1 MLPHHAHA
9 GTVKDM
15 DDTTTTTTT
24 TKGAAPNPVGD
35 RDAELTARLGDTA
48 DVVTASVVAYG
59 ETADGVR
66 VAHKGS
72 THGTGTPFSVSRE
85 QREEVAELLL
95 APGATRAR
103 GAGHRAIPEDPDPV
117 RTCFEKDLDRVRYS
131 PGFRRLAHKC
141 QVFIAPNDAHLRTR
155 LTHALEVAQV
165 AVAVSRAIGLNTA
178 LTEAAA
184 IAHDCGHGP
193 AGHASEEA
201 LSPYLDTGYDHAVY
215 GADVILAP
223 LNLCTETLDA
233 VRNHSWRRPTPA
245 TPEGEVVAW
254 ADRIAYVAHD
264 WDDAVRAGI
273 VAPADLPR
281 EVADVVGSTQSAQ
294 IGAFISE
301 IAATVAATGRIGMRE
316 PYASALDAF
325 RRVNYELIYLRP
337 AARQQAERVITL
349 LSALTEY
356 FIDAPGQ
363 IPDVAAGRIEH
374 PRSGSADAAA
384 AAVRYVS
391 SMTDRYALGLG
402 VELLGFPPE
411 RLPAGVG

>member
-1 MLPHHAHA
+1 MSNNISATPVTR
-9 GTVKDM
+9 GDS
-15 DDTTTTTTT
+15 
-24 TKGAAPNPVGD
+24 PNEVG
-35 RDAELTARLGDTA
+35 RDAEIAARLGDTV
-48 DVVTASVVAYG
+48 DVVAASVAAYG

-72 THGTGTPFSVSRE
+72 AHSVGAPYTVSRE
-85 QREEVAELLL
+85 RREEAAELLL

-103 GAGHRAIPEDPDPV
+103 GAGNRAVAEDPDPV

-131 PGFRRLAHKC
+131 PAFRRLAHKC
-141 QVFIAPNDAHLRTR
+141 QVFIAPRDAHLRTR

-201 LSPYLDTGYDHAVY
+201 LSPFLPDGYDHAVY

-223 LNLCTETLDA
+223 LNLCAETLDA

-273 VAPADLPR
+273 VKRSDLPD
-281 EVADVVGSTQSAQ
+281 EVADVVGVTQSSQ
-294 IGAFISE
+294 LGAFISE

-325 RRVNYELIYLRP
+325 RRVNYERIYLRP
-337 AARQQAERVITL
+337 AARRQAERVIEL

-356 FIDAPGQ
+356 FVDAPGQ
-363 IPDVAAGRIEH
+363 IPDVRDGLIEH
-374 PRSGSADAAA
+374 PTSGSPEAAA

-402 VELLGFPPE
+402 VDLLGFAPE
-411 RLPAGVG
+411 RLPAGAA